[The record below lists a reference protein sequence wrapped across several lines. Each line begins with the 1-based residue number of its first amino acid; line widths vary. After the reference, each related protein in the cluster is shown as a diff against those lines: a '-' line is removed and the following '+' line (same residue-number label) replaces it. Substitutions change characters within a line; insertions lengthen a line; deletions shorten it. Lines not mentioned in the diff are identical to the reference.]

1 MINLKNLKSLF
12 IEETGGD
19 PKTQKQPVPPNEKET
34 TSKKSEENTPAAE
47 NTTEAP
53 PSNDT
58 PTPPP
63 PPEKPVEV
71 NPRIHAMLLNA
82 IESNNLDGFD
92 YLEFK
97 HSLQSLSN
105 LPMDEAT
112 KYQSAFKIA
121 STMGLTLEKLL
132 QSAEHYKGVLN
143 NEKEKFRA
151 QLEKRVNE
159 SIYSRDKER
168 QQLETSIQQKQARIK
183 ALQEEISQHKEAL
196 GNVEGQVEEA
206 VEKVETTKN
215 SFILTFSNLMEQ
227 LEGDIQKISQY
238 LVS

>member
-12 IEETGGD
+12 VEETGENP
-19 PKTQKQPVPPNEKET
+19 PKKKENKNTATPPEAEKSSPPPTNEGANDTPT
-34 TSKKSEENTPAAE
+34 TENTPA
-47 NTTEAP
+47 
-53 PSNDT
+53 

-63 PPEKPVEV
+63 VEEPMEV
-71 NPRIHAMLLNA
+71 NPKIHAMLLNA

-97 HSLQSLSN
+97 HSLQSLAN

-143 NEKEKFRA
+143 NEKEKFRS

-168 QQLETSIQQKQARIK
+168 QQLETAIQQKQARIK
-183 ALQEEISQHKEAL
+183 ALQEEITQHQEAL
-196 GNVEGQVEEA
+196 GNIEGQVEQA
-206 VEKVETTKN
+206 VEKVEATKN
-215 SFILTFSNLMEQ
+215 SFIFTFSNLMEQ